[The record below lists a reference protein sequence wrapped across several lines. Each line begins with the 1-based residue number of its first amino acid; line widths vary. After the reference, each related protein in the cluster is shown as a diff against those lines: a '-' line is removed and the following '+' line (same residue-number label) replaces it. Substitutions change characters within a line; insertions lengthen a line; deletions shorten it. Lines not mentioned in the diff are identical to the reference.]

1 MSLTIELVEHIA
13 ALARLNLSEE
23 EKTRFQQQLS
33 GILAHFQELQTVDTS
48 EVEDNPGLGLLD
60 SALRGDQSEMGL
72 ELEKILQNAPDS
84 ENRQFKIPPVF
95 EQ

>member
-23 EKTRFQQQLS
+23 EKTRFQEQLS
-33 GILAHFQELQTVDTS
+33 GILEHFQELQAVDTS
-48 EVEDNPGLGLLD
+48 KVEDSPGLGLLE
-60 SALRGDQSEMGL
+60 SVLRDDQSEMGL
-72 ELEKILQNAPDS
+72 ELEKVLQNAPDA
-84 ENRQFKIPPVF
+84 EKRQFKIPPVF